1 MKVHGILALAFA
13 SAITAYAVG
22 QPPERKDEISL
33 HLAVEE
39 FNQREA
45 KNYLDASQKPLTEN
59 ELIAAIR
66 RMPDIARAQTGQ
78 PGFDAML
85 KIAETEIL
93 PRNAYLT
100 TLRGV
105 YTETHYCEVFDIQ
118 LTLVTGKE
126 SHLTVPIRQI
136 TLSSRKI
143 RPEERR
149 KLDAKFAA
157 LKTKAATE

>member
-1 MKVHGILALAFA
+1 MKVHGILALTFAF
-13 SAITAYAVG
+13 AITAYAVG

-33 HLAVEE
+33 HSAVEE

-45 KNYLDASQKPLTEN
+45 KNYIDASQKPLTEN

-66 RMPDIARAQTGQ
+66 RMPDTARAQSGQ

-85 KIAETEIL
+85 KIAESEIL

-118 LTLVTGKE
+118 LTLVTGKD
-126 SHLTVPIRQI
+126 SHLTLPIRQI
-136 TLSSRKI
+136 TLASRKI

-149 KLDAKFAA
+149 ELDAKFAA
-157 LKTKAATE
+157 LKTKTATE

>member
-1 MKVHGILALAFA
+1 MKRVGILALMFVFT
-13 SAITAYAVG
+13 ITLCAVG

-33 HLAVEE
+33 HSAVEE

-45 KNYLDASQKPLTEN
+45 KKYTDAAQQPLSEK

-66 RMPDIARAQTGQ
+66 RMTETARAHKGQ
-78 PGFDAML
+78 PAFSEMR

-105 YTETHYCEVFDIQ
+105 YTETHFFEVFDIQ
-118 LTLVTGKE
+118 LTLVTGKD
-126 SHLTVPIRQI
+126 SHLTLPIRQI

-143 RPEERR
+143 RPEEQRE
-149 KLDAKFAA
+149 LDVKFAA
-157 LKTKAATE
+157 LKPKTATE